1 MSLLCEVLK
10 KINIDINNDSAKVIS
25 LKFYAKKDTLE
36 LILEDN
42 VPLAFESYQKLFDG
56 LKNGCHTNVD
66 IIVRSLSNDNDIQ
79 KFHKYLN
86 YFANKNELSVYK
98 KAMPSLEKDEIKL
111 CFYND
116 ADKQLAD
123 NCLSVLTALFDKAG
137 FHKIKIENIT
147 KEINAAIND
156 VIVDKTE
163 SNKKVTPVVAKNTY
177 RKPKMDDYQMI
188 SLSNIEGPMDFI
200 KFNRCFAR

>member
-56 LKNGCHTNVD
+56 LKNSCHTNVD

-86 YFANKNELSVYK
+86 YFDTYHIVFYHIHKFLKLSYLNKLLFANQYTLSK
-98 KAMPSLEKDEIKL
+98 
-111 CFYND
+111 
-116 ADKQLAD
+116 
-123 NCLSVLTALFDKAG
+123 
-137 FHKIKIENIT
+137 
-147 KEINAAIND
+147 
-156 VIVDKTE
+156 
-163 SNKKVTPVVAKNTY
+163 
-177 RKPKMDDYQMI
+177 
-188 SLSNIEGPMDFI
+188 
-200 KFNRCFAR
+200 